1 METSMRLGELLVIQG
16 LVTPQDVEAALE
28 RQKQE
33 PGRIGT
39 HLVAMGAV
47 AKKKLGS
54 VLPGLLRWQAMH
66 GPDHPNEHRA
76 RYSYARALLAAG
88 HRAEA
93 LRNAEEALSG
103 YHATVGEK
111 HAWTA
116 EVMNLIAQ
124 AQHAV

>member
-1 METSMRLGELLVIQG
+1 MRLGELLVIQG
-16 LVTPQDVEAALE
+16 LVTPDDVEAALE

-47 AKKKLGS
+47 AKKKLAS

-76 RYSYARALLAAG
+76 RYSYARALFAAG
-88 HRAEA
+88 RRAEA
-93 LRNAEEALSG
+93 LRNAEAALTG
-103 YHATVGEK
+103 YRAIVGDE

-116 EVMNLIAQ
+116 EVRKLIEQ
-124 AQHAV
+124 AQHIA